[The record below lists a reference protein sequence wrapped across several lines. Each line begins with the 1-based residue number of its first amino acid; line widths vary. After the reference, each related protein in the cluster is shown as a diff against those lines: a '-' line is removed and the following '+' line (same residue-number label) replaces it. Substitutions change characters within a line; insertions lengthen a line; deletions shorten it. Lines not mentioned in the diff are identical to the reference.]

1 MNRESELEAA
11 VDRAVMR
18 RLASDRAYLHAENAE
33 EQKQR
38 EDEITAQECRRLG
51 AVSVQDE

>member
-1 MNRESELEAA
+1 MDREAELEAA

-18 RLASDRAYLHAENAE
+18 RLATDRAYIHAENAE

-51 AVSVQDE
+51 VSVE